1 MKTESESGTESE
13 RGRPAGITRSAL
25 SEALP
30 GTAKPNA
37 DSLSVS
43 LSVSLLAPRSS
54 LQYVAVFLNQ
64 CT

>member
-25 SEALP
+25 SEAFP

-37 DSLSVS
+37 DSLS
-43 LSVSLLAPRSS
+43 LLAPRSNM
-54 LQYVAVFLNQ
+54 LPYY
-64 CT
+64 